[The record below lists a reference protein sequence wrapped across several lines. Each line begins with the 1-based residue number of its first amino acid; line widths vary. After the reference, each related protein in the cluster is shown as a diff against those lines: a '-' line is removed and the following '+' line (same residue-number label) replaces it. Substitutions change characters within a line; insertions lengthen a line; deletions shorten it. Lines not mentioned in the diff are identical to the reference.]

1 MNFYYSKTAVF
12 AQNLFEMTFHKFI
25 PNKEGTNLDFL
36 VLELLFLHKICRL
49 SSNLSTKMS
58 ANLRL
63 YLILRDFGAL
73 TLTNENLS
81 GALAR
86 ALGADHKSIPHV
98 PFLG

>member
-1 MNFYYSKTAVF
+1 
-12 AQNLFEMTFHKFI
+12 
-25 PNKEGTNLDFL
+25 
-36 VLELLFLHKICRL
+36 
-49 SSNLSTKMS
+49 MS

-63 YLILRDFGAL
+63 YLMLRDFGAL

-86 ALGADHKSIPHV
+86 ALGADHKSIPYV